1 MSDNMK
7 LVLFSVFDE
16 NHSWYLEQNI
26 KRFCSDAAHVDTQ
39 DLQFYAS
46 NVMHSEYSA
55 RASLQSPKAPTD
67 TCSSLPQGR
76 CRGYAAAQQPWGEF
90 VLEMFHP
97 CPLPAINGFVFDNL
111 QTKLCL
117 NDVVYWY
124 VLSVGAQTDFLS
136 IFFSGNTFKH
146 NMVFEDVLT
155 LFPFSGET
163 VIMSLE
169 KPG

>member
-1 MSDNMK
+1 MS
-7 LVLFSVFDE
+7 
-16 NHSWYLEQNI
+16 
-26 KRFCSDAAHVDTQ
+26 TQ
-39 DLQFYAS
+39 PGA
-46 NVMHSEYSA
+46 
-55 RASLQSPKAPTD
+55 PCKAPAETG
-67 TCSSLPQGR
+67 SSLPQGR
-76 CRGYAAAQQPWGEF
+76 SRGYAAAQQPQEEF
-90 VLEMFHP
+90 GLEMFHP

-136 IFFSGNTFKH
+136 IFFSGNTFKR